1 MSELT
6 LLIGRA
12 NAGDRQASDALFTL
26 VYEDLRRMAA
36 RQLRGS
42 GDELRTTSLVHEAY
56 MRLARPDA
64 LDLRDRVHFFAV
76 AGRAMR
82 QIVIDHVRA
91 RQAGKRGGLADVTSL
106 EHHDVAAAEDAD
118 RDLQMLALDR
128 ALEELTVRDERLAR
142 LVELR
147 FFGGMTLEEV
157 GSAMGLSEP
166 TLKRDWR
173 KARAFLHG
181 LLGGVA

>member
-1 MSELT
+1 MSDVT

-12 NAGDRQASDALFTL
+12 AAGDREANDALFAL
-26 VYEDLRRMAA
+26 VYDDLRRMAA

-42 GDELRTTSLVHEAY
+42 GDGLRTTSLVHEAY
-56 MRLARPDA
+56 MRLARPQA
-64 LDLRDRVHFFAV
+64 LDVRDRMHFFAV
-76 AGRAMR
+76 AARAMR

-91 RQAGKRGGLADVTSL
+91 RHAGKRGGGAEATSL
-106 EHHDVAAAEDAD
+106 DGLEVAGEDPVRDV
-118 RDLQMLALDR
+118 QMLALDR
-128 ALEELTVRDERLAR
+128 ALEQLAARDERLAR

-147 FFGGMTLEEV
+147 FFVGMSLEEA
-157 GSAMGLSEP
+157 GTAMGLSEP

-181 LLGGVA
+181 LLGEDA